1 MLTWDFAEQ
10 NLEGEEESLEE
21 VMYQAGLILEG
32 GGMKGIYT
40 AGVLEFFMEKE
51 ILFSDCYGV
60 SAGACHLCSYLSG
73 QRGRAYRV
81 SVNYLDMKQYCGPES
96 LMKTGNLFG
105 VDMCYGLIPDYLDP
119 YDFEA
124 FAKYEGRAYAVAT
137 NIRTGKPAYLPL
149 KDMHRDIIAVR
160 ASSSLPLVSRN
171 VEIDGELYLD
181 GGISDSI
188 PIRQSYR
195 DGNRKN
201 VVVMTKEEGYVRKPA
216 GAELAAVRARYLRY
230 PKVYELMRERHLSYN
245 NTVQY
250 IEEKARNGEVF
261 VIRPKC
267 ASKVRRVEK
276 DKEKMKALYEEG
288 YQDAQNCY
296 LDLLEYL
303 ERD

>member
-1 MLTWDFAEQ
+1 
-10 NLEGEEESLEE
+10 
-21 VMYQAGLILEG
+21 MYQAGLILEG

-40 AGVLEFFMEKE
+40 AGVLDFFMEKE

-73 QRGRAYRV
+73 QHKRAYRI
-81 SVNYLDMKQYCGPES
+81 SVNYLDMKQYCGPGS
-96 LMKTGNLFG
+96 LFTTGDLFG

-124 FAKYEGRAYAVAT
+124 FTRYEGRAYAVAT
-137 NIRTGKPAYLPL
+137 NIRTGEPAYLPL
-149 KDMHRDIIAVR
+149 KDMHKDIIAVR
-160 ASSSLPLVSRN
+160 ASSSMPLVSRN
-171 VEIDGELYLD
+171 VKIDGELYLD

-188 PIRQSYR
+188 PIRQSIR

-201 VVVMTKEEGYVRKPA
+201 VIIMTKEEGYVRQPA
-216 GAELAAVRARYLRY
+216 GAELVAIRARYLRY

-250 IEEKARNGEVF
+250 IEEKAHRGEVF
-261 VIRPKC
+261 VIRPRHV
-267 ASKVRRVEK
+267 SKVGRVEK
-276 DKEKMKALYEEG
+276 DKAKLTALYEEG
-288 YQDAQNCY
+288 YRDAQNCY

-303 ERD
+303 ERV